1 MAEGGSRKSTRSAKA
16 PNVIKLVMPDTKTPS
31 QRLKNLHQ
39 ILKDEGIEP
48 VEWITETACKEIQSR
63 VKSTYFIVDPF
74 EGDAF
79 EHLKSLKCF
88 VVGTQVM
95 TQCLKGNWEIDGVAG
110 DIEILV

>member
-1 MAEGGSRKSTRSAKA
+1 MADGDSRRSTRQSKA

-31 QRLKNLHQ
+31 QRLKNVFQ
-39 ILKDEGIEP
+39 ILKDEEIEP
-48 VEWITETACKEIQSR
+48 LEWITANACMDISSR

-74 EGDAF
+74 EGEAY

-95 TQCLKGNWEIDGVAG
+95 LQCVKGE
-110 DIEILV
+110 